1 MVKRRRWG
9 PDIRRLWKRVQ
20 MDCGWGGPRAPSVR
34 LLFREARAA
43 PALLEFLEDTGV
55 GRMPDRFLLAG
66 GQDLKEDEME
76 EVELWAP
83 EEVERSDISES
94 SEEKD
99 GPGPP
104 P

>member
-1 MVKRRRWG
+1 
-9 PDIRRLWKRVQ
+9 

-34 LLFREARAA
+34 LLFREARVT
-43 PALLEFLEDTGV
+43 PALLEFLEDTRV
-55 GRMPDRFLLAG
+55 GRIPGRVLLAG
-66 GQDLKEDEME
+66 EPDLEEDEME
-76 EVELWAP
+76 EVGLWAP
-83 EEVERSDISES
+83 EEVERLDISES